1 MRAGAFRRGIQLL
14 EERPAFGIGVFALF
28 YGVGVVGHLLDGVRP
43 TMLLMT
49 PFFLP
54 TMGLLALATLLVTA
68 GTPGRS
74 RFWGWAG
81 GTFLVTW
88 ALEVLGVH
96 TGIVFGEYVYGR
108 GLGAPVL
115 GVPPL
120 IGFNWVLV
128 CLGMLIWVTAAEE
141 RWAARRVREGG
152 EGRRLPRP
160 ILALA
165 AAALAAG
172 RPTPEGW
179 LAVWLAE
186 AVLALGIGGWA
197 VKRKAARA
205 DLPVF
210 TGAGRKFFLSFLPP
224 AVAGA
229 AITAAL
235 VRGGEFS
242 LVPGI
247 WLLLYGVAVVTGGAF
262 SVKAIPLMGVGFML
276 LGGLAL
282 ATAPHGG
289 DLLLAVG
296 FGGLHLL
303 FGLHIAR
310 KHGG

>member
-1 MRAGAFRRGIQLL
+1 MMAGAFRRGIRLL
-14 EERPAFGIGVFALF
+14 EDRPAFGIGVFALF

-43 TMLLMT
+43 TMLLIT

-54 TMGLLALATLLVTA
+54 AMGLLALATLLVTA

-141 RWAARRVREGG
+141 RWAVRRVREGG
-152 EGRRLPRP
+152 EGGRLPRP

-165 AAALAAG
+165 AAALATGFDWVMEPVAIGLGYWSWAG
-172 RPTPEGW
+172 GDIPLQNYAAWFAIALGASLTW
-179 LAVWLAE
+179 LYLLPRQTRTATRLPAWH
-186 AVLALGIGGWA
+186 VLAQL
-197 VKRKAARA
+197 
-205 DLPVF
+205 L
-210 TGAGRKFFLSFLPP
+210 FF
-224 AVAGA
+224 
-229 AITAAL
+229 AAL
-235 VRGGEFS
+235 R
-242 LVPGI
+242 
-247 WLLLYGVAVVTGGAF
+247 
-262 SVKAIPLMGVGFML
+262 VGL
-276 LGGLAL
+276 
-282 ATAPHGG
+282 
-289 DLLLAVG
+289 
-296 FGGLHLL
+296 FGG
-303 FGLHIAR
+303 
-310 KHGG
+310 